1 MRWGSPKPKKK
12 KPKYKLWF
20 AWYPVMLYEGRWMW
34 WEWSIRGPYDWLYGR
49 RLYEIFFE
57 GVLPDLMRKNM
68 KNMKKG
74 WQ

>member
-1 MRWGSPKPKKK
+1 MRWGPPKEKKK
-12 KPKYKLWF
+12 KPKYQLWF
-20 AWYPVMLYEGRWMW
+20 AWYPVRLYKGRWMW
-34 WEWSIRGPYDWLYGR
+34 WEWCIRTQFDWLYGQR
-49 RLYEIFFE
+49 CYETFFE